1 MTKHTESMKVTKPY
15 SLLQLI
21 YAIGAAAFLFGCGAG
36 GNDTGLEYAP
46 NMYHSIAYEPLK
58 QVTDESAGKWV
69 NSSGY
74 DIGEYYSSNPNN
86 PHRMNMRMPVPNT
99 IRRGDY
105 IPYRIPKD
113 SFELAERILRNPLD
127 STAAVVA
134 EGKVLYTK
142 FCSHCHGADGLTPG
156 KVGEVYAGVTSY
168 ASAAIRDKKEG
179 HLFHVITY
187 GKARMPSHASQLSV
201 EERWK
206 IVRYIQLL
214 QKQ

>member
-1 MTKHTESMKVTKPY
+1 MTLSAFYRQRGLTVERPPSPFGLWRGKP
-15 SLLQLI
+15 
-21 YAIGAAAFLFGCGAG
+21 
-36 GNDTGLEYAP
+36 
-46 NMYHSIAYEPLK
+46 PL
-58 QVTDESAGKWV
+58 S
-69 NSSGY
+69 
-74 DIGEYYSSNPNN
+74 
-86 PHRMNMRMPVPNT
+86 
-99 IRRGDY
+99 
-105 IPYRIPKD
+105 
-113 SFELAERILRNPLD
+113 
-127 STAAVVA
+127 
-134 EGKVLYTK
+134 K